1 MFSSRRTLAVAVSL
15 LACTLAAPL
24 SVLAQKSIYIDYPQK
39 KGKTQGLE
47 WTALPSWITL
57 DMELRQRTEGQ
68 TAFSQALNADRDY
81 QLSRVRGG
89 LEVRPSSW
97 LTAYAQF
104 HDTHALGL
112 PLHTVSSNMRDTFD
126 LRQGY
131 LDLHH
136 GPVHLLAGRQELKF
150 GGERLV
156 GISDWTNNSRTFD
169 GFDLRIGNRNRV
181 DVFTASVVTVAPTSL
196 DKHGAGL
203 TFHGIDASIVSIPKV
218 HIEPYLFI
226 KAIRKVTS
234 AENIAGSELA
244 WTPGVDIEGKLP
256 AGFCYNLNA
265 ALQRGSY
272 SNDGIRSGQAYG
284 KLFYSATKLPWKP
297 RLGAEVDY
305 ATGNNHALAG
315 RWSTFDQ
322 LYPSNHN
329 AFGLT
334 DIFGYQNIR
343 QERLNLDLLPTKDLS
358 ILVQGSFLEMATTR
372 DSVYTSS
379 GSALIKVPTA
389 GFTSDHLGEEFDAS
403 AKYVWHN
410 YVVANIGVGHFFADS
425 PAMVNAKKYDN
436 TLAYFSLV
444 YRYRVDKRGEEAN

>member
-1 MFSSRRTLAVAVSL
+1 LSFPRPFVAAAAL
-15 LACTLAAPL
+15 LACVLSAAPSL
-24 SVLAQKSIYIDYPQK
+24 HAQKGIYVDYPQK

-47 WTALPSWITL
+47 LNPLPSWVTL
-57 DMELRQRTEGQ
+57 DMELRARTEGQ
-68 TAFSQALNADRDY
+68 TAFSQAINVDRDY
-81 QLSRVRGG
+81 ELTRVRGG
-89 LEVRPSSW
+89 LEVRPSKW

-104 HDTHALGL
+104 HDSHALGL
-112 PLHTVSSNMRDTFD
+112 PLHTVSSNMRDAFD

-136 GPVHLLAGRQELKF
+136 GPVHLFAGRQELKF

-156 GISDWTNNSRTFD
+156 GISDWTDNSRTFD
-169 GFDLRIGNRNRV
+169 GFDLRVGRRNHF
-181 DVFTASVVTVAPTSL
+181 DIFTASVVTVSPTSL

-203 TFHGIDASIVSIPKV
+203 TFHGIDASITTIPKV
-218 HIEPYLFI
+218 QIEPFLYI
-226 KAIRKVTS
+226 KAIQKVTS
-234 AENIAGSELA
+234 AEGIVGNELA
-244 WTPGVDIEGKLP
+244 WTPGVDVEGKLP
-256 AGFCYNLNA
+256 AGFCFNINT
-265 ALQRGSY
+265 ALQRGSW
-272 SNDGIRSGQAYG
+272 SNDGIRSAQTYA
-284 KLFYSATKLPWKP
+284 KLYYSATRLPWKP
-297 RLGAEVDY
+297 RVGAEVDY

-334 DIFGYQNIR
+334 DIFGYENIR
-343 QERLNLDLLPTKDLS
+343 QERFNLDLLPTKDLS

-372 DSVYTSS
+372 DSVYSSS

-403 AKYVWHN
+403 AKYVFHS

-425 PAMVNAKKYDN
+425 PAMLNAKKYDN
-436 TLAYFSLV
+436 TIAYFSLV
-444 YRYRVDKRGEEAN
+444 YRYRVDHNAVDAK